1 MSHFVHTYEQAIE
14 FLVGRINYERVTG
27 IAFSSDD
34 QKLSRMRRLL
44 EQIGSPH
51 QGLKV
56 VHVAGTKGKGSTS
69 AMAAAILTAAG
80 QKTGL
85 YTSPHI
91 SAFEERMV
99 VDGASP
105 APSHFVDLVNRLIE
119 PIERMDRAP
128 DGPGPTYFELATA
141 IAWLYF
147 RDSGV
152 DLAVLEVGLGGRL
165 DATNVCDPHVSVITN
180 ISRDHTNVLGNST
193 AEIAGEK
200 AGIVKA
206 GVPVISGVDSGPAGD
221 VIEAV
226 CRQHQS
232 PLYRLGRE
240 LSWRPS
246 GNDDSIVALPE
257 SGVAGHPIDVETPWG
272 MWTRLK
278 VPLRGPHQS
287 DNAALAVAA
296 VTLLRQKGVPIPDA
310 AVARGLSDVRW
321 PARIEVLGTRP
332 TIVVDA
338 AHNWAATSALLRT
351 LDQDFSTASRKILVF
366 AATRDKDVA
375 GMLRQLL
382 PQFDSVVLTQYQT
395 NPRGVPLN
403 ELAAMVQATACYP
416 CHVAADA
423 ASAWSLASH
432 LATGDDLICVT
443 GSFFVAAELRE
454 LILDIQAGQGKNRQ
468 QDAAPVCSER
478 YREPTQVA
486 QRF

>member
-1 MSHFVHTYEQAIE
+1 MSNFVHTYDQAIE
-14 FLVGRINYERVTG
+14 FLLGRINYERVTG

-44 EQIGSPH
+44 EQTGNPH
-51 QGLKV
+51 EGLKV
-56 VHVAGTKGKGSTS
+56 IHIAGTKGKGSTS
-69 AMAAAILTAAG
+69 AMAASILTAAG

-85 YTSPHI
+85 FTSPHV

-105 APSHFVDLVNRLIE
+105 SPGHLVDLVNRLIE
-119 PIERMDRAP
+119 PIEHMDRAP
-128 DGPGPTYFELATA
+128 EGPGPTYFELATA

-147 RDSGV
+147 RDCAV

-165 DATNVCDPHVSVITN
+165 DATNVCEPHVSVITN

-193 AEIAGEK
+193 AEIAREK

-226 CRQHQS
+226 CLRHQS

-240 LSWRPS
+240 LLWRPHR
-246 GNDDSIVALPE
+246 NDDSIADDPND
-257 SGVAGHPIDVETPWG
+257 GTAGRGIDVDTPWG
-272 MWTRLK
+272 KWAGLR
-278 VPLRGPHQS
+278 VPLLGHHQS

-296 VTLLRQKGVPIPDA
+296 ATLLRQEGLRIPDA
-310 AVARGLSDVRW
+310 AVARGLSEVRW

-338 AHNWAATSALLRT
+338 AHNWAATAALLRT
-351 LDQDFSTASRKILVF
+351 IQHDFPGVSRKILIF

-382 PQFDSVVLTQYQT
+382 PGFDSVVLTQYHT
-395 NPRGVPLN
+395 NPRGVPIN
-403 ELAAMVQATACYP
+403 ELAAMVQATAGYV
-416 CHVAADA
+416 CHVATDA
-423 ASAWSLASH
+423 AAAWSLASR
-432 LATGDDLICVT
+432 LATNEDLICVT
-443 GSFFVAAELRE
+443 GSFFVAAELRK
-454 LILDIQAGQGKNRQ
+454 LILDG
-468 QDAAPVCSER
+468 SER
-478 YREPTQVA
+478 QTLDRSQQSATVYSEQPSHA
-486 QRF
+486 PL